1 MKLWQKILLLIAT
14 VIGISYFLLWWMSYE
29 PMEIVIKNERNET
42 VNVSIFLLTVDGVE
56 KYNGSFIIKANESIS
71 LKNVTNMASS
81 YYLKVIVNDSI
92 NEIVKKK
99 IKYGKYY
106 ERIEVIIG
114 EEKIEIENER
124 E

>member
-1 MKLWQKILLLIAT
+1 MKVWQKILLLIAT

-29 PMEIVIKNERNET
+29 PMEIVIKNERDEA

-56 KYNGSFIIKANESIS
+56 KYNGSFALKANESIS

-92 NEIVKKK
+92 NETVKKK

-106 ERIEVIIG
+106 EKIEVIIG
-114 EEKIEIENER
+114 KEKIEIRNESK
-124 E
+124 

>member
-1 MKLWQKILLLIAT
+1 MKVWQKILLLIAT

-29 PMEIVIKNERNET
+29 PMEIVIKNERDEV

-56 KYNGSFIIKANESIS
+56 KYNGSFALKANESIS

-92 NEIVKKK
+92 NETVKKK

-106 ERIEVIIG
+106 EKIEVIIG
-114 EEKIEIENER
+114 KEKIEIRNER
-124 E
+124 K

>member
-56 KYNGSFIIKANESIS
+56 KYNGSFALKANESIS

-92 NEIVKKK
+92 NETVKKK

>member
-42 VNVSIFLLTVDGVE
+42 VNVSIFLQTVDGVE

-92 NEIVKKK
+92 NETVKKK

>member
-92 NEIVKKK
+92 NETVKKK

-114 EEKIEIENER
+114 KEKIEIENER

>member
-92 NEIVKKK
+92 NETVKKK

>member
-1 MKLWQKILLLIAT
+1 
-14 VIGISYFLLWWMSYE
+14 
-29 PMEIVIKNERNET
+29 MEIVIKNERNET

-92 NEIVKKK
+92 NETVKKK